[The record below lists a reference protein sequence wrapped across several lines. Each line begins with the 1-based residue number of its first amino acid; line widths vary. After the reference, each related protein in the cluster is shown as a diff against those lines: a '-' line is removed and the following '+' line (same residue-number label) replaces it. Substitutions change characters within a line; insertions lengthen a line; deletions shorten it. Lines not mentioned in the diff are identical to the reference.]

1 MSASG
6 VSASGS
12 SDVWSI
18 LQMLRSGSSASSSG
32 TTESGES
39 TSTQSFM
46 PPPPPPPQESSGSS
60 QSTDTGSMA
69 ASFSGD
75 IFSLLM
81 AMQQSTAQSSASD
94 NFAASAISA
103 IDTDGDSAIS
113 VDELAGFATG
123 NDGTTS
129 DADAIMASLDGDSD
143 GEISKDELKQSFDA
157 YFQSMLQSTLGATS
171 AMAVTA

>member
-12 SDVWSI
+12 SDMWSI
-18 LQMLRSGSSASSSG
+18 LQMLRSGSGASSSG

-46 PPPPPPPQESSGSS
+46 PPPPPPQESSGSS
-60 QSTDTGSMA
+60 QSTDAGSMA

-81 AMQQSTAQSSASD
+81 AMQQSTAQPSASD

-113 VDELAGFATG
+113 ADELASFATG

-171 AMAVTA
+171 AVAVTA